1 MYKNGLKSLKGSRGL
16 ISYLV
21 LFILLIPVAALAQDD
36 YSVRDL
42 KAGKFIQ
49 DSSYIYTLPFEDNK
63 KVFLIQAYE
72 SKMSHR
78 GERALDFKIKKK
90 TKICAARGG
99 VVTAAR
105 EDSDKGGLKPENLS
119 DGNYVT
125 IKHSDGSVAHY
136 WHLNKDGVM
145 VNVGDTVKTGQWIG
159 LSGNTGYSA
168 FAHLHFEVQGYDA
181 HGDYKQLATRFHTNK
196 GIRYLRPGKFYRAR
210 Q

>member
-1 MYKNGLKSLKGSRGL
+1 MYTNK
-16 ISYLV
+16 IA
-21 LFILLIPVAALAQDD
+21 LFLLLLPVSAFAQDD
-36 YSVRDL
+36 YSIRDL
-42 KAGKFIQ
+42 KAGKFTQ

-78 GERALDFKIKKK
+78 GERALDFKVRKK
-90 TKICAARGG
+90 TKICAARDG
-99 VVTAAR
+99 VVIAAR

-119 DGNYVT
+119 DGNYVSV
-125 IKHSDGSVAHY
+125 KHSDGSVAHY
-136 WHLNKDGVM
+136 WHLHKDGVV

-181 HGDYKQLATRFHTNK
+181 HGNYTQLATRFHTNK
-196 GIRYLRPGKFYRAR
+196 GIRYLRPGKFYRSR
-210 Q
+210 H